1 MEHEHKGETL
11 SGSSSSTLVP
21 ANQPSLASSSG
32 GLVPAASSAPAS
44 LGRASWAVS
53 KSTALNQTVFG
64 GTQKISY
71 VLGKNQKVTVDVGTG
86 MKVRLGG
93 PTFTK
98 GQDAGGIDSLIKLLN
113 ANQPN
118 SYNRGHLLAKR
129 FGGKNLRENISPL
142 TYKDNDPKHVAVE
155 DAVNAEANQG
165 FEVDYFIDI
174 KSQGLQGPDLTDK
187 SKPTFKY
194 TYKWDIN
201 WEAHGWDKSNK
212 PEVKKT
218 GQETLENK

>member
-1 MEHEHKGETL
+1 
-11 SGSSSSTLVP
+11 
-21 ANQPSLASSSG
+21 
-32 GLVPAASSAPAS
+32 
-44 LGRASWAVS
+44 
-53 KSTALNQTVFG
+53 
-64 GTQKISY
+64 
-71 VLGKNQKVTVDVGTG
+71 